1 MSNLKKNLNEEIEEI
16 IDLEPFNIIRLKLA
30 IKRATDEIN
39 LTIKEEMKNLD
50 DIETKTMME
59 VRKITIKELKKI

>member
-16 IDLEPFNIIRLKLA
+16 IDLEPFNIIRLKLV

-50 DIETKTMME
+50 DVETKTMME

>member
-16 IDLEPFNIIRLKLA
+16 IDLEPFNIIRLKLV

-50 DIETKTMME
+50 DIETKTMMK

>member
-16 IDLEPFNIIRLKLA
+16 IDLEPFNIIRMKLI

>member
-16 IDLEPFNIIRLKLA
+16 IDLEPFNIIRLKLV